1 MICANTGP
9 TVSISPPNVSP
20 IVAASVPSVGPNRFA
35 TSTSAG
41 TIPVDINPVTA
52 SSAGPNAVRIV
63 DANPASGPRSGAT
76 VPARAAMFNAKSNR
90 GGPTVTT
97 ASMIAPSGSLSTS
110 HTSPRSSPASNS
122 PIPDTTSPIK
132 GSAPPTRSPSAA
144 PAPAATSPMPAS
156 DATRSSTPDPAPPM
170 NDAENW
176 PSDDAIGPT
185 ESDTTCTRP
194 FSWSVAPAAL
204 NASVSPCDAVSFN
217 VDSTP
222 SSVVDCRSI
231 APAAPGNSRIP
242 SSSAFTPTSAFTA
255 PAEISFVASSVDT
268 PICFATA
275 ATPLKPGIASPI
287 CSSSSNATF
296 PRPLIWPSAVVTR
309 CTPSAPTPAAA
320 ARSPIACNIGTTD
333 SAANPAPTSFCV
345 ASVSSGNSN
354 GVFAA
359 NAFSSSSFA

>member
-1 MICANTGP
+1 MSNATTDTAGAIVTNASMSCPSGSWRRVNTVEML
-9 TVSISPPNVSP
+9 T
-20 IVAASVPSVGPNRFA
+20 FA
-35 TSTSAG
+35 MTSTIPESA
-41 TIPVDINPVTA
+41 
-52 SSAGPNAVRIV
+52 S
-63 DANPASGPRSGAT
+63 PRSG
-76 VPARAAMFNAKSNR
+76 NAD
-90 GGPTVTT
+90 P
-97 ASMIAPSGSLSTS
+97 M
-110 HTSPRSSPASNS
+110 SPPRLL
-122 PIPDTTSPIK
+122 
-132 GSAPPTRSPSAA
+132 
-144 PAPAATSPMPAS
+144 PAPAANSPSPAS
-156 DATRSSTPDPAPPM
+156 ASPNPAMPCPTPPTNPE
-170 NDAENW
+170 ENW

-204 NASVSPCDAVSFN
+204 NALVSPCDAVSFN

-296 PRPLIWPSAVVTR
+296 PRPLIWPSAVVTC

-320 ARSPIACNIGTTD
+320 ARSPIACSIGTTD